1 MLFNVVKHHLHV
13 CTEVISLDP
22 DLGNL
27 PLASAGN
34 TGQPYV
40 VYKWFINYPGVKGRV
55 EKGSCDIINQG
66 TFICLQFCF
75 YDRKLAPIAVTA
87 EPRDAWARELRRG
100 SGQNFSAWHQR
111 CRRWPRAG
119 RGTGTAGT
127 MGRWRSGLRL
137 RSAWDCATRA
147 RCQHH
152 RQPAAARCCPLAQ
165 LSFRSHHHLQTWKR
179 CLTKFGMESTIMRLL
194 LFVESYQ
201 QLRYYKQAFKLWD
214 CLQRF

>member
-1 MLFNVVKHHLHV
+1 MLVGWRILQTLFNVVKHHLHV

-87 EPRDAWARELRRG
+87 ERGMRELASCAADQDKTFPRG
-100 SGQNFSAWHQR
+100 INAVAADLGPGAALALAGQW
-111 CRRWPRAG
+111 AG
-119 RGTGTAGT
+119 GDR
-127 MGRWRSGLRL
+127 
-137 RSAWDCATRA
+137 D
-147 RCQHH
+147 
-152 RQPAAARCCPLAQ
+152 
-165 LSFRSHHHLQTWKR
+165 
-179 CLTKFGMESTIMRLL
+179 
-194 LFVESYQ
+194 
-201 QLRYYKQAFKLWD
+201 
-214 CLQRF
+214 